1 MTAEPESSHFH
12 KQMILRIRNFAEI
25 MFLHLHILLNID
37 QPTHFSQQLFPKYLN
52 SSSNCLKIIWFM
64 QNTLTSG
71 KYLGFSEI
79 PATSLVVSEVG
90 REILEKK

>member
-1 MTAEPESSHFH
+1 
-12 KQMILRIRNFAEI
+12 
-25 MFLHLHILLNID
+25 
-37 QPTHFSQQLFPKYLN
+37 
-52 SSSNCLKIIWFM
+52 M

-79 PATSLVVSEVG
+79 PATSLKLTLLVVSEVG